1 MQVEVSRRKFL
12 QGTVAMSIVGGSAV
26 SATNLFASSEHEHGG
41 VPKSVTTKTGT
52 GEATEVAT
60 LCEMCVN
67 KCAALARVENGV
79 VTKLNPNPMF
89 PKSRNM
95 LCPRGNAGI
104 QALYDP
110 DRLKY
115 PMIRVGEKGE
125 GKFKRVTWE
134 EAYEAILNGTDKF
147 PGMAKIL
154 EEEEDNRS
162 TFLFCAGE
170 GMAEHTYKQ
179 FFLAFGSANWLN
191 HGSICLQTVSS
202 GYAVTLGAY
211 PQADL
216 DNAEYIIMAGA
227 NRAEAIVTPDTMD
240 AFKRTKGRG
249 AKLVCVDPRF
259 TNTAAKADKWLGINP
274 GTDLAFVLALTYVT
288 ITEELYNK
296 KYVEE
301 NFNGFEEYKK
311 SVLEEK
317 YTPEW
322 AAKITGLKAEDIYE
336 VAREFMAHAPRAVY
350 YPGRRSTFSKNDF
363 QLRRAMAIFQGL
375 GGGVDTKGGLIFG
388 KKLKL
393 GKHKGVE
400 PLYAQAEARAVK
412 KIKKHAKGTS
422 PYEDCAIVTG
432 GGSWLG
438 WRNRY
443 IEDKMPYK
451 VRGMF
456 VYKHNP
462 MMNMPNTKKTAQ
474 MLKKMELVVTIDTMP
489 SDTVMYAD
497 VVLPEATYLERTD
510 PVKTFAGAEP
520 SIAQRNKV
528 IEPMFETKPVMEIM
542 RGLTEKISKPLWE
555 ITKKFDEDVQEELA
569 DAVKA
574 AEPKKTDDNS
584 TAPVA
589 AAPVKTA
596 AEAEAEL
603 YKQFDLTIPFK
614 HSQEEVNEHMVKG
627 IYGEE
632 AVKALKEQGVYY
644 PDMEN
649 YYKPISVNEHQYYPE
664 SKKFYT
670 VNGGKPKTR
679 SKKVECSIGSLAKKG
694 IDAFPKWKD
703 EYAFKVE
710 EGKFR
715 LLTGRHAQFTQSGTS
730 NNAMLRDLIMENY
743 VWINR
748 RVAEKKGIKFGDM
761 VEVSSEVGA
770 TRLKAYPTEKV
781 APNTIFF
788 VHGFG
793 EESSELTWAYKNGG
807 NDNAVIKDVIEP
819 VYGAASM
826 HETNV
831 EIRKV

>member
-1 MQVEVSRRKFL
+1 MQVEVSRRRFL
-12 QGTVAMSIVGGSAV
+12 QGTIAMSIVGGSTV
-26 SATNLFASSEHEHGG
+26 STTNLFANHEPEHGS
-41 VPKSVTTKTGT
+41 VPESITTKTGT
-52 GEATEVAT
+52 GEAKEVAT

-67 KCAALARVENGV
+67 KCAAIARVENGV

-89 PKSRNM
+89 PKSKNM

-115 PMIRVGEKGE
+115 PMIRIGEKGE

-134 EAYEAILNGTDKF
+134 EAYDAILNGTDKF

-154 EEEEDNRS
+154 DEEEDNRS

-202 GYAVTLGAY
+202 AYGVTIGAY

-216 DNAEYIIMAGA
+216 DNAEYIIMGGA

-249 AKLVCVDPRF
+249 AKLICIDPRF
-259 TNTAAKADKWLGINP
+259 TNTAAKADKWLAINP
-274 GTDLAFVLALTYVT
+274 GTDLAFVLAMTYVV

-296 KYVEE
+296 KYVQE
-301 NFNGFEEYKK
+301 NFNGFEEYKQ

-336 VAREFMAHAPRAVY
+336 VARDFMAHAPKAVY
-350 YPGRRSTFSKNDF
+350 YPGRRSTFATNDF

-375 GGGVDTKGGLIFG
+375 GGGIDTKGGVIFG

-400 PLYAQAEARAVK
+400 PLYAQAEARAVDKVK
-412 KIKKHAKGTS
+412 KREKGKS
-422 PYEDCAIVTG
+422 AYNDCAIVTG
-432 GGSWLG
+432 GGSWLA
-438 WRNRY
+438 WRNRFL
-443 IEDKMPYK
+443 EDRMPYK

-456 VYKHNP
+456 IYKHNP
-462 MMNMPNTKKTAQ
+462 MMNMPNSKKTAE
-474 MLKKMELVVTIDTMP
+474 MMKKMELTVAIDTMP

-510 PVKTFAGAEP
+510 PVKTFGGVEP

-528 IEPMFETKPVMEIM
+528 IDPMFETKPVMEIM

-555 ITKKFDEDVQEELA
+555 ITKKYDEDVQETLA
-569 DAVKA
+569 DAAKA
-574 AEPKKTDDNS
+574 AT
-584 TAPVA
+584 TAESNTTVSAKPVED
-589 AAPVKTA
+589 V
-596 AEAEAEL
+596 EAEL
-603 YKQFDLTIPFK
+603 YKEFDLTIPFK
-614 HSQEEVNEHMVKG
+614 HSQEEVNEHMVKS

-632 AVKALKEQGVYY
+632 AVKALKEHGVYY

-649 YYKPISVNEHQYYPE
+649 YYKPISVNMHQYYPE
-664 SKKFYT
+664 DKKYYT
-670 VNGGKPKTR
+670 VNGGRPKTR
-679 SKKVECSIGSLAKKG
+679 SNKVECSIGSLAKKG
-694 IDAFPKWKD
+694 IDPFPKWRD
-703 EYAFKVE
+703 SYEFKVE

-715 LLTGRHAQFTQSGTS
+715 LLTGRHAQFTQSGTA

-743 VWINR
+743 LWINR
-748 RVAEKKGIKFGDM
+748 RVAEQKGIKFGDM
-761 VEVSSEVGA
+761 VEVKSEVGA
-770 TRLKAYPTEKV
+770 TQLKAYPTEKIG
-781 APNTIFF
+781 PNMVFF